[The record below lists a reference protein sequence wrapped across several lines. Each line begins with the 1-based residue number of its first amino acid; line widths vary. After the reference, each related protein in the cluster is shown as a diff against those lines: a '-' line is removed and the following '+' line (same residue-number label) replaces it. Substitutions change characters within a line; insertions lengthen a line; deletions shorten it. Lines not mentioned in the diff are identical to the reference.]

1 MRKMQPTMARSHHE
15 EKEDFKFEFCVG
27 GILEWQWS
35 TIFHFQGNPMVRI
48 VVLLVF
54 CVLASLLALPASTQ
68 SINYTDEVK
77 TIQEDPRVKAAF
89 DHIDKDR
96 DAILREWIAITEINA
111 PSKHEQERAKYLES
125 LLRKFKL
132 EIRYDTAGN
141 LIATRKGIA
150 EKPVTVFDA
159 HMDTVFQP
167 GLKIKATVR
176 DGRVY
181 APGIGDDT
189 RNIEALL
196 ATIRALDAAKIKTKG
211 DLVFVFTT
219 DEEAGMSGAKQ
230 YTKDNKGK
238 VDYYIALDGGY
249 EGFTYAGI
257 GINWYRHHF
266 IGPGGHTRSRTPPYS
281 ATLPLARAIARIYE
295 LRVPSNP
302 SSNLNIGML
311 GGSEVVNAKA
321 SDAWFTVDLRSTSND
336 VIADLE
342 KKIATILDEEAK
354 RAGMTVR
361 TDIISSS
368 PAAVLPGNR
377 DSKLVKIAEAVH
389 RAMGFD
395 PPIGNAGSNNSSAA
409 LLQGINSIST
419 GAGPCNDSHALTE
432 NCEIEPLYKGIKKIL
447 LLEVSLAGLAQ

>member
-1 MRKMQPTMARSHHE
+1 MRI
-15 EKEDFKFEFCVG
+15 
-27 GILEWQWS
+27 ILSILSIFLILS
-35 TIFHFQGNPMVRI
+35 T
-48 VVLLVF
+48 
-54 CVLASLLALPASTQ
+54 ALSQTVSPA
-68 SINYTDEVK
+68 DHVK
-77 TIQEDPRVKAAF
+77 SVQEDPRVKAAF

-111 PSKHEQERAKYLES
+111 PSKQEQERAKYIES
-125 LLRKFKL
+125 LLRKSKL
-132 EIRYDTAGN
+132 DIRYDSAGN
-141 LIATRKGIA
+141 LIATRKGTGGG
-150 EKPVTVFDA
+150 PVTVFDA

-196 ATIRALDAAKIKTKG
+196 ATIRALDAARIKTKG
-211 DLVFVFTT
+211 DLVFLFTT
-219 DEEAGMSGAKQ
+219 DEEAGMTGAKQ

-295 LRVPSNP
+295 LKVPTNP

-321 SDAWFTVDLRSTSND
+321 SDAWLTVDLRSTSND

-342 KKIATILDEEAK
+342 QKIASILDEEAK
-354 RAGMTVR
+354 RVGMTVK
-361 TDIISSS
+361 TDVISAS

-377 DSKLVKIAEAVH
+377 ESNLVKIAEAVH

-409 LLQGINSIST
+409 LLQGITSIST
-419 GAGPCNDSHALTE
+419 GAGPCSDSHALTE
-432 NCEIEPLYKGIKKIL
+432 NCEIEPLYRGTKKIL
-447 LLEVSLAGLAQ
+447 LLAVSLAVLDQ

>member
-1 MRKMQPTMARSHHE
+1 MRLFLMLLILFLSVQSQAQSHAE
-15 EKEDFKFEFCVG
+15 
-27 GILEWQWS
+27 L
-35 TIFHFQGNPMVRI
+35 
-48 VVLLVF
+48 
-54 CVLASLLALPASTQ
+54 
-68 SINYTDEVK
+68 VK
-77 TIQEDPRVKAAF
+77 TVQDDPRVKAAF
-89 DHIDKDR
+89 DHIDKNH

-111 PSKHEQERAKYLES
+111 PSKQEQERAKFIES
-125 LLRKFKL
+125 LLRKHKL
-132 EIRYDTAGN
+132 EIRYDSAGN
-141 LIATRKGIA
+141 LIATRKGTSGG
-150 EKPVTVFDA
+150 PVTVFDA

-181 APGIGDDT
+181 APGVGDDT

-211 DLVFVFTT
+211 DLVFLFTT
-219 DEEAGMSGAKQ
+219 DEEAGMTGAKQ

-238 VDYYIALDGGY
+238 VDYYVALDGGY

-295 LRVPSNP
+295 LKVPTSP

-321 SDAWFTVDLRSTSND
+321 ADAWFSVDLRSTSND

-342 KKIATILDEEAK
+342 KKIAMILDEEAK
-354 RAGMTVR
+354 RAGVTVK
-361 TDIISSS
+361 TEVISAS
-368 PAAVLPGNR
+368 PAAILPGNR
-377 DSKLVKIAEAVH
+377 ESNLVKIAEAVH

-409 LLQGINSIST
+409 LLQGISSIST
-419 GAGPCNDSHALTE
+419 GAGPCSDAHALTE
-432 NCEIEPLYKGIKKIL
+432 NCEIEPLYKGIKKL
-447 LLEVSLAGLAQ
+447 LLLQVALAGLAQ

>member
-1 MRKMQPTMARSHHE
+1 MRI
-15 EKEDFKFEFCVG
+15 
-27 GILEWQWS
+27 ILLILILSATAFSQS
-35 TIFHFQGNPMVRI
+35 
-48 VVLLVF
+48 
-54 CVLASLLALPASTQ
+54 SSPAD
-68 SINYTDEVK
+68 YVK
-77 TIQEDPRVKAAF
+77 TTQTDARVQAAF
-89 DHIDKDR
+89 DHIDKTQDE
-96 DAILREWIAITEINA
+96 ILREWIAITEINA
-111 PSKHEQERAKYLES
+111 PSKQEQERAKYIES
-125 LLRKFKL
+125 LLRKHNL
-132 EIRYDTAGN
+132 DIRYDTAGN
-141 LIATRKGIA
+141 LIATRKGTSGG
-150 EKPVTVFDA
+150 PVTVFDA

-196 ATIRALDAAKIKTKG
+196 ATLRALDAAKIKTKG

-281 ATLPLARAIARIYE
+281 ATLPLAHAIARIYE
-295 LRVPSNP
+295 LKVPASP

-342 KKIATILDEEAK
+342 KQIATILDEEAK
-354 RAGMTVR
+354 RAGMTVK
-361 TDIISSS
+361 TDVISKS

-377 DSKLVKIAEAVH
+377 ESNLVKVAEAVH

-447 LLEVSLAGLAQ
+447 LLEVALAGLAQ

>member
-1 MRKMQPTMARSHHE
+1 MRFSLS
-15 EKEDFKFEFCVG
+15 
-27 GILEWQWS
+27 ILSIFLILS
-35 TIFHFQGNPMVRI
+35 TSFAQ
-48 VVLLVF
+48 
-54 CVLASLLALPASTQ
+54 LPAD
-68 SINYTDEVK
+68 YVK
-77 TIQEDPRVKAAF
+77 SVQEDPRVKAAF

-111 PSKHEQERAKYLES
+111 PSKQEHERAKYIES
-125 LLRKFKL
+125 LLRKHKL
-132 EIRYDTAGN
+132 DIRYDSAGN
-141 LIATRKGIA
+141 LIATRKGSGGG
-150 EKPVTVFDA
+150 PVTVFDA

-181 APGIGDDT
+181 APGVGDDT

-211 DLVFVFTT
+211 DLVFLFTT
-219 DEEAGMSGAKQ
+219 DEEAGMTGAKQ
-230 YTKDNKGK
+230 FTKDNKGK

-257 GINWYRHHF
+257 GINWYKHHF

-295 LRVPSNP
+295 LQVPANP

-321 SDAWFTVDLRSTSND
+321 ADAWFTLDLRSTSND

-342 KKIATILDEEAK
+342 KKIAAILDEEAK
-354 RAGMTVR
+354 REGVTVK
-361 TDIISSS
+361 TEVISAS

-377 DSKLVKIAEAVH
+377 ESKLVKIAEAVH

-409 LLQGINSIST
+409 LLQGISSIST
-419 GAGPCNDSHALTE
+419 GAGPCSDSHALTE
-432 NCEIEPLYKGIKKIL
+432 NCEIEPLYRGIKKIF
-447 LLEVSLAGLAQ
+447 LLEVALAGLAP

>member
-1 MRKMQPTMARSHHE
+1 MRRFPSV
-15 EKEDFKFEFCVG
+15 FLLCL
-27 GILEWQWS
+27 ILLIPSVS
-35 TIFHFQGNPMVRI
+35 TF
-48 VVLLVF
+48 
-54 CVLASLLALPASTQ
+54 SQ
-68 SINYTDEVK
+68 SPSYLEQVK
-77 TIQEDPRVKAAF
+77 VIQDDARVKAANAY
-89 DHIDKDR
+89 IDKSNEG
-96 DAILREWIAITEINA
+96 ILREWITITEINA
-111 PSKHEQERAKYLES
+111 PSKHEQERAKYIEN
-125 LLRKFKL
+125 LLRKYKL
-132 EIRYDTAGN
+132 DIRYDSAGN
-141 LIATRKGIA
+141 LIATRKGTGGG
-150 EKPVTVFDA
+150 PVTVFDA

-196 ATIRALDAAKIKTKG
+196 ATIRALDSARIKTKG
-211 DLVFVFTT
+211 DLVFLFTT
-219 DEEAGMSGAKQ
+219 DEEAGMTGAKQ
-230 YTKDNKGK
+230 FTKDNKGK

-281 ATLPLARAIARIYE
+281 ASLPLARAIARIYE
-295 LRVPSNP
+295 LKVPSNP

-311 GGSEVVNAKA
+311 GGSEVPNAKA
-321 SDAWFTVDLRSTSND
+321 SDAWFSLDLRSTSNE
-336 VIADLE
+336 VMADLE
-342 KKIATILDEEAK
+342 KKVAAILDEEAK
-354 RAGMTVR
+354 RAGMTVK
-361 TDIISSS
+361 TDVISTS

-377 DSKLVKIAEAVH
+377 DSHLVKMAEAVH

-409 LLQGINSIST
+409 LLQGITSIST
-419 GAGPCNDSHALTE
+419 GAGPCSDSHALTE

-447 LLEVSLAGLAQ
+447 LLEIALAGLAK

>member
-1 MRKMQPTMARSHHE
+1 MRLLLL
-15 EKEDFKFEFCVG
+15 
-27 GILEWQWS
+27 ILLS
-35 TIFHFQGNPMVRI
+35 VTFLSSV
-48 VVLLVF
+48 
-54 CVLASLLALPASTQ
+54 AAQ
-68 SINYTDEVK
+68 SQSYAEQVK
-77 TIQEDPRVKAAF
+77 SIQDDPRVKAAF

-111 PSKHEQERAKYLES
+111 PSKQEQERAKYIES
-125 LLRKFKL
+125 LLRKHKL

-141 LIATRKGIA
+141 LIATRKGTGGG
-150 EKPVTVFDA
+150 PVAVFDA
-159 HMDTVFQP
+159 HLDTVFQP

-181 APGIGDDT
+181 APGVGDDT

-196 ATIRALDAAKIKTKG
+196 ATIRALDAANIKTKG
-211 DLVFVFTT
+211 DIVFLFTT
-219 DEEAGMSGAKQ
+219 DEEEGMTGAKHF
-230 YTKDNKGK
+230 TKENKGK

-257 GINWYRHHF
+257 GINWYRHHI

-281 ATLPLARAIARIYE
+281 ASLPMARAITRIYE
-295 LRVPSNP
+295 LKVPTTP

-321 SDAWFTVDLRSTSND
+321 ADAWFTVDLRSTSND
-336 VIADLE
+336 VIAELE
-342 KKIATILDEEAK
+342 KKIAAILEEEAR
-354 RAGMTVR
+354 RAGMTVK
-361 TDIISSS
+361 TDVISSS

-377 DSKLVKIAEAVH
+377 ESRLVRISEAVH
-389 RAMGFD
+389 RAMGFN

-419 GAGPCNDSHALTE
+419 GAGPCADAHALTE
-432 NCEIEPLYKGIKKIL
+432 K
-447 LLEVSLAGLAQ
+447 

>member
-1 MRKMQPTMARSHHE
+1 MRFILSILSIFVILSNVFAQTPTEH
-15 EKEDFKFEFCVG
+15 
-27 GILEWQWS
+27 
-35 TIFHFQGNPMVRI
+35 
-48 VVLLVF
+48 
-54 CVLASLLALPASTQ
+54 
-68 SINYTDEVK
+68 VK
-77 TIQEDPRVKAAF
+77 SVQDDPRVKAAF

-111 PSKHEQERAKYLES
+111 PSKQEQQRAKYIES
-125 LLRKFKL
+125 LLRKHKL
-132 EIRYDTAGN
+132 EIRYDSAGN
-141 LIATRKGIA
+141 LIATRKGTGGG
-150 EKPVTVFDA
+150 PVTVFDA

-176 DGRVY
+176 EGRVH

-196 ATIRALDAAKIKTKG
+196 ATIRALDAARIKTKG
-211 DLVFVFTT
+211 DLVFLFTT

-230 YTKDNKGK
+230 FTKDNKGK

-295 LRVPSNP
+295 LKVPTSP

-342 KKIATILDEEAK
+342 KKIAAILDEEAK
-354 RAGMTVR
+354 RAGVTVK
-361 TDIISSS
+361 TDVISSS

-377 DSKLVKIAEAVH
+377 ESNLVKIAEAVH

-409 LLQGINSIST
+409 LLQGISSIST
-419 GAGPCNDSHALTE
+419 GAGPCSDAHALTE
-432 NCEIEPLYKGIKKIL
+432 NCEIEPLYRGIKKIL
-447 LLEVSLAGLAQ
+447 LLEVALAGLGQ

>member
-1 MRKMQPTMARSHHE
+1 MRFILLILSIFAILSNVFAQSPTEHVAA
-15 EKEDFKFEFCVG
+15 V
-27 GILEWQWS
+27 Q
-35 TIFHFQGNPMVRI
+35 N
-48 VVLLVF
+48 
-54 CVLASLLALPASTQ
+54 
-68 SINYTDEVK
+68 
-77 TIQEDPRVKAAF
+77 DPRVKAAF

-111 PSKHEQERAKYLES
+111 PSKQEQERAKYIES
-125 LLRKFKL
+125 LLRRHKL
-132 EIRYDTAGN
+132 DIRYDSAGN
-141 LIATRKGIA
+141 LIATRKGTGGG
-150 EKPVTVFDA
+150 PVTVFDA

-181 APGIGDDT
+181 APGVGDDT

-196 ATIRALDAAKIKTKG
+196 ATIRALDAAQIKTKG
-211 DLVFVFTT
+211 DLVFLFTT
-219 DEEAGMSGAKQ
+219 DEEAGMTGAKQ

-295 LRVPSNP
+295 LKVPSSP

-342 KKIATILDEEAK
+342 QKIAAILDEEAQ
-354 RAGMTVR
+354 RAGVTVK
-361 TDIISSS
+361 TDVISKS

-377 DSKLVKIAEAVH
+377 ESSLVKIAEAVH

-409 LLQGINSIST
+409 LLQGITSIST
-419 GAGPCNDSHALTE
+419 GAGPCSDSHALTE
-432 NCEIEPLYKGIKKIL
+432 NCEIEPLYRGIKKIL
-447 LLEVSLAGLAQ
+447 LLEVALAGLTQ

>member
-1 MRKMQPTMARSHHE
+1 MRRPA
-15 EKEDFKFEFCVG
+15 
-27 GILEWQWS
+27 LA
-35 TIFHFQGNPMVRI
+35 
-48 VVLLVF
+48 LLSCLF
-54 CVLASLLALPASTQ
+54 LLALSTWVFTQ
-68 SINYTDEVK
+68 QPSYPD
-77 TIQEDPRVKAAF
+77 QVKAIQA
-89 DHIDKDR
+89 DARVQSANTYIDQNR
-96 DAILREWIAITEINA
+96 DGILREWIAITEINA
-111 PSKHEQERAKYLES
+111 PSKQEQERAKYIES
-125 LLRKFKL
+125 LLRKYKV
-132 EIRYDTAGN
+132 EVRYDGAGN
-141 LIATRKGIA
+141 LIATRRGTGGG
-150 EKPVTVFDA
+150 PVTVFDA

-167 GLKIKATVR
+167 GLKIKATVK

-196 ATIRALDAAKIKTKG
+196 ASIRALDSAKIKTKG

-219 DEEAGMSGAKQ
+219 DEEAGMTGAKFF
-230 YTKDNKGK
+230 TKENKGK
-238 VDYYIALDGGY
+238 VDYYVALDGGY

-295 LRVPSNP
+295 LKVPTNP

-311 GGSEVVNAKA
+311 GGSEVPNAKA
-321 SDAWFTVDLRSTSND
+321 ADAWFTVDLRSTDNN
-336 VIADLE
+336 VIADLD
-342 KKIATILDEEAK
+342 KKIAAILDEEAK
-354 RAGMTVR
+354 RAGVTLK

-377 DSKLVKIAEAVH
+377 ESHLVKMAEAVH

-409 LLQGINSIST
+409 LLQGITSIST

-432 NCEIEPLYKGIKKIL
+432 NCEIDPLYKGIKKML
-447 LLEVSLAGLAQ
+447 LLEIALAGLSN

>member
-1 MRKMQPTMARSHHE
+1 MLR
-15 EKEDFKFEFCVG
+15 V
-27 GILEWQWS
+27 
-35 TIFHFQGNPMVRI
+35 
-48 VVLLVF
+48 VVLMV
-54 CVLASLLALPASTQ
+54 CCALLALLPRAASTQ
-68 SINYTDEVK
+68 SVNYTEEVK
-77 TIQEDPRVKAAF
+77 TVQEDARVKAAF
-89 DHIDKDR
+89 EHIDKDR
-96 DAILREWIAITEINA
+96 DEILREWIAITEINA
-111 PSKHEQERAKYLES
+111 PSKHEQERAKFLET
-125 LLRKFKL
+125 LLRRHKL
-132 EIRYDTAGN
+132 EIRYDSAGN
-141 LIATRKGIA
+141 LIATRKGTA
-150 EKPVTVFDA
+150 GKPVTVFDA

-181 APGIGDDT
+181 APGVGDDT

-196 ATIRALDAAKIKTKG
+196 ATIRALDAANVKTKG
-211 DLVFVFTT
+211 DLVFLFTT
-219 DEEAGMSGAKQ
+219 DEEAGMTGAKQ

-238 VDYYIALDGGY
+238 VDYYVALDGGY

-281 ATLPLARAIARIYE
+281 ASLPLARAISRIYE
-295 LRVPSNP
+295 LKVPTNP

-342 KKIATILDEEAK
+342 KQIAAILNEEAQ
-354 RAGMTVR
+354 RAGMTVK
-361 TDIISSS
+361 TDVISSS

-377 DSKLVKIAEAVH
+377 ESRLVAIAEAVH
-389 RAMGFD
+389 RAMGFN

-409 LLQGINSIST
+409 LLQGITSIST

-432 NCEIEPLYKGIKKIL
+432 NCEIEPLYKGTKKIL
-447 LLEVSLAGLAQ
+447 LLAVVLAGLSQ